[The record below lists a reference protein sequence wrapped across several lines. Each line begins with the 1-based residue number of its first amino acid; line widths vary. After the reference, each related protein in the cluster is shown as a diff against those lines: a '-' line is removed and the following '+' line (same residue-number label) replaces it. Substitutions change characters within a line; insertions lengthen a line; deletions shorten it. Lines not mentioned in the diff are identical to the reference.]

1 MLKDLLFAKSKYP
14 VNHSPEFRYLNCQ
27 RVYIGSTMRWAAAAS
42 SSKNDFPAL
51 EWAMWVVRIQQPI
64 SIKKAQ
70 RSAPFLL

>member
-1 MLKDLLFAKSKYP
+1 
-14 VNHSPEFRYLNCQ
+14 
-27 RVYIGSTMRWAAAAS
+27 MRWAAAAS

-70 RSAPFLL
+70 ISAPFLL